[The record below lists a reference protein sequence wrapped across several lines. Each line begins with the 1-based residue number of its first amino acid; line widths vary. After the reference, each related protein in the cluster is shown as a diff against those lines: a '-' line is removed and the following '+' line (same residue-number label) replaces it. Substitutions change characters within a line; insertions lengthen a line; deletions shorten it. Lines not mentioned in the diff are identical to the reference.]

1 MNYER
6 LELGDRLII
15 YIFGSPDRTET
26 IQLLAPIQDFSMDE
40 NFTRQVERLRQKVA
54 VMTDPE
60 WNAFFHRVREEVGNV
75 IRSLK
80 AVMWSGIWDTMC
92 DHAEM
97 AAEIDCYR
105 ERKVENDGDKTE
117 GNPFNG
123 DTAEEP
129 GSFLV

>member
-1 MNYER
+1 MDYER

-80 AVMWSGIWDTMC
+80 AVMWS
-92 DHAEM
+92 
-97 AAEIDCYR
+97 
-105 ERKVENDGDKTE
+105 
-117 GNPFNG
+117 
-123 DTAEEP
+123 
-129 GSFLV
+129 